1 LSYFPICQFYFQFF
15 LRRRR
20 IDNYRR
26 IGPRSSRAAWFG
38 GFRRFRIAVPF
49 VVEEILIGVHKISS
63 VNLPFYGEYIFGTGV
78 LFFPLSY
85 LFGDILT
92 EVYGYARSRKVIWA
106 GFGALIFASLMAYA
120 VTSLPAARTMSAE
133 QQEAVNLVF
142 GQTWRIV
149 AASLLAFWAGEFV
162 NSFVLAKMK
171 ILTAGKH
178 LWTRTIGSTFAGEA
192 VDSLI
197 FYPLAF
203 LGTWSTEQV
212 IAVMIGNYFIKVL
225 WEVLATP
232 FTYKIVGY
240 LKRVEHVDYFDKDT
254 NFNPFTLK
262 T

>member
-1 LSYFPICQFYFQFF
+1 MAEQKKYRYFDLIM
-15 LRRRR
+15 
-20 IDNYRR
+20 
-26 IGPRSSRAAWFG
+26 AA
-38 GFRRFRIAVPF
+38 F
-49 VVEEILIGVHKISS
+49 VTALLCSNLIGVHKVSS
-63 VNLPFYGEYIFGTGV
+63 VNLPLYGEYIFGTGV

-106 GFGALIFASLMAYA
+106 GFGALIFASVMAYI
-120 VTSLPAARTMSAE
+120 VTSLPAAKTMSAE
-133 QQEAVNLVF
+133 QQAAVNLIF

-149 AASLLAFWAGEFV
+149 IASLTAFWLGEFV

-171 ILTAGKH
+171 LLTNGKH

-197 FYPLAF
+197 FYPIAF
-203 LGTWSTEQV
+203 LGTWSNEQV
-212 IAVMIGNYFIKVL
+212 ISVMIGNYFIKVL

-232 FTYKIVGY
+232 FTYKIVAF
-240 LKRVEHVDYFDKDT
+240 LKRVEHEDFYDRETD
-254 NFNPFTLK
+254 FNPFTLK